1 MYDHQLLKLVQS
13 RHKVLLRVVLVFVV
27 LLAFLNLGGTIQG
40 YQNRQEYTMNPR
52 DFAIM
57 KKQYAKNHDTT
68 FAKMSYSQYQE
79 EQKYLIAP
87 QDKHKLYSPSFIAYS
102 MTIVS
107 YAIPLLVGM
116 AMAGLIRPV
125 VSMRHCLRAGFGAD
139 KCFRFAMAMA
149 LRIY

>member
-57 KKQYAKNHDTT
+57 KKQYAKNHDDT
-68 FAKMSYSQYQE
+68 FANMSYSQYQE

-87 QDKHKLYSPSFIAYS
+87 QDKQK
-102 MTIVS
+102 
-107 YAIPLLVGM
+107 
-116 AMAGLIRPV
+116 
-125 VSMRHCLRAGFGAD
+125 
-139 KCFRFAMAMA
+139 
-149 LRIY
+149 

>member
-40 YQNRQEYTMNPR
+40 YQNRQEYMMSPR

-57 KKQYAKNHDTT
+57 KKQSAKNHDTT

-116 AMAGLIRPV
+116 AMAGVDQASGLNAALFTLSLI
-125 VSMRHCLRAGFGAD
+125 H
-139 KCFRFAMAMA
+139 
-149 LRIY
+149 I